1 MVPACCQPF
10 EEVMSLNTIWL
21 DTGISGLCDF
31 QTGEK
36 VENSLLPRAGTLD
49 LCFLRAGRAGQSE
62 AGFSVL
68 WLHSW
73 V

>member
-49 LCFLRAGRAGQSE
+49 LCFLRA
-62 AGFSVL
+62 
-68 WLHSW
+68 
-73 V
+73 